1 MFYARGMTHLRC
13 TVFLTVFLTIITC
26 GLLVHTANYDNDFG
40 RLLKFFEAQDN
51 RCNNVSD
58 SYILTSN
65 KITFNALVTERKQYA
80 RTTQPVTNI
89 YNITIQIPTYID
101 TRRYSATELTKKYNE
116 SVLVGTY
123 YALLNM
129 TSFNCI
135 TDKNIFAGF
144 SEGSC
149 FSELKQATII
159 LFVGLVTLAIAI
171 ICFMVLL
178 NKLFALFNVPDES
191 HT

>member
-1 MFYARGMTHLRC
+1 MPHLRC

-26 GLLVHTANYDNDFG
+26 VLLVHTANYDNDFG
-40 RLLKFFEAQDN
+40 RLLKFFEAKIN
-51 RCNNVSD
+51 KCYNVSD

-80 RTTQPVTNI
+80 RTTQPVTSI

-101 TRRYSATELTKKYNE
+101 MRKYSAAELSEKYNK
-116 SVLVGTY
+116 SVLVGIYHT
-123 YALLNM
+123 LQN
-129 TSFNCI
+129 TSSFDCI
-135 TDKNIFAGF
+135 TNKNIFAGF
-144 SEGSC
+144 SGI
-149 FSELKQATII
+149 FELKQAIII

-178 NKLFALFNVPDES
+178 NKLLDAFCSESNES
-191 HT
+191 HA